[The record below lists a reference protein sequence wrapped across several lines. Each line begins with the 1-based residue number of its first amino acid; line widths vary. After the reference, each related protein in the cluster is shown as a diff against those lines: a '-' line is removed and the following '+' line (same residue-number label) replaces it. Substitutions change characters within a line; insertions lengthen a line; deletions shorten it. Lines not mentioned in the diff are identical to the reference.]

1 MQKIVTSIRVFFV
14 YAVLLG
20 LIYPLFIM
28 GVSQVMFPHQA
39 NGSLHKSNDKIIGS
53 TLIAQEFTSPK
64 YFHSRFSAINYN
76 AASSGGS
83 NLAPSNKKLIE
94 LTKDHITQVKL
105 ENEWPASLLL
115 PADMTL
121 NSASGLDPHISWTN
135 AMLQLPRVAK
145 ARGLSEGK
153 VKALVYANISSDFIG
168 IWGKSA
174 VNVLQLNLALDE
186 QGVH

>member
-28 GVSQVMFPHQA
+28 GISQVIFPHQA
-39 NGSLHKSNDKIIGS
+39 NGSLRKSNDKIIGS
-53 TLIAQEFTSPK
+53 TLIAQEFTSPR

-76 AASSGGS
+76 AVSSGGS

-105 ENEWPASLLL
+105 ENDWSTNLLL
-115 PADMTL
+115 PADMVL

-135 AMLQLPRVAK
+135 TMLQLPRVAK
-145 ARGLSEGK
+145 ARGLSEEK
-153 VKALVYANISSDFIG
+153 VKTLVYANINPDFIG
-168 IWGKSA
+168 VWGKSV

-186 QGVH
+186 